1 MRTDRLPTYRYD
13 APGWQRIN
21 ASLPADMRVH
31 EPWLPREEW
40 VDVAGFT
47 VHLDRHG
54 PEQPRA
60 ILVLVHGG
68 GGNGRLFAPLGMLA
82 AQAGFGAIAPDLP
95 GYGLTRVPRKR
106 HVVYEDWQEV
116 VCATIDHEAAASAVP
131 LVLFGGSMGGMLAY
145 DAAANTRLAASL
157 VVTSLL
163 DPRRPDV
170 RRQIVRWSWLGRV
183 GAVADKVRGFA
194 DGLPV
199 VLRWVVKM
207 DAIANDPAVAKAI
220 SSDPLSGGNWMPVGW
235 VRTFLTAE
243 PMVEPE
249 AFDVCPVVLAHPA
262 EDRWTDLRLSLP
274 FFERLRKV
282 EKRLVVLEGC
292 GHFPIEEPGRTQL
305 AEVILEE
312 LQRVAAA

>member
-1 MRTDRLPTYRYD
+1 MWTDRLPTYSGE
-13 APGWQRIN
+13 AQGWRRIN
-21 ASLPADMRVH
+21 AALPREMRVP
-31 EPWLPREEW
+31 ESLLPREEW
-40 VDVAGFT
+40 VEVAGFT

-68 GGNGRLFAPLGMLA
+68 GGNGRLFAPLGALA
-82 AQAGFGAIAPDLP
+82 AQAGFGAVAPDLP

-106 HVVYEDWQEV
+106 YLVYDDWGDV
-116 VCATIDHEAAASAVP
+116 VCAIVERESAASGVP

-145 DAAANTRLAASL
+145 DAAARTRLATSL
-157 VVTSLL
+157 IVTALL

-170 RRQIVRWSWLGRV
+170 RRQVVRWPWLGLV
-183 GAVADKVRGFA
+183 GDLALKAPSLA

-199 VLRWVVKM
+199 VLKWITKM
-207 DAIANDPAVAKAI
+207 EGIANDPRVAEAI
-220 SSDPLSGGNWMPVGW
+220 SNDPQSGGSWMPAGW
-235 VRTFLTAE
+235 VRTFLTSE
-243 PMVEPE
+243 PVVEPE

-262 EDRWTDLRLSLP
+262 DDRWTALQLSLP

-282 EKRLVVLEGC
+282 DTRLVVLEGS

-312 LQRVAAA
+312 LRRAEEA